1 MVENLVVSGLKL
13 SLNGQPLLGLDFEVE
28 PEQVLTVMGPSGSG
42 KSSLL
47 AWMTGHLSPEFT
59 AEGQIILQGRNLTN
73 VPNHSRNIGILFQ
86 DPLLFPHMS
95 VGQNIAFGLRGREN
109 RESIVQNA
117 LEEVELSGF
126 QNRDPDALSGGQR
139 ARVALMRAL
148 VAQPQALL
156 LDEPFS
162 KLDKQLRES
171 VRTLVF
177 QRVKER
183 RIPTVLVTHDE
194 NDAIAA
200 GGPIITLG

>member
-1 MVENLVVSGLKL
+1 MLENLVVSGFKL
-13 SLNGQPLLGLDFEVE
+13 SLNGQPLLELDFEVE
-28 PEQVLTVMGPSGSG
+28 PAQVLTVMGPSGSG

-47 AWMTGHLSPEFT
+47 AWMTGNLSPEFT
-59 AEGQIILQGRNLTN
+59 AEGQIMLQGKNLTN
-73 VPNHSRNIGILFQ
+73 VPNHLRNIGILFQ

-95 VGQNIAFGLRGREN
+95 VGQNIAFGLGGRGN
-109 RESIVQNA
+109 RESVIQNA

-126 QNRDPDALSGGQR
+126 RNRDPEALSGGQR

-148 VAQPQALL
+148 VARPDALL

-183 RIPTVLVTHDE
+183 GIPMVLVTHDE